1 MKNIHEI
8 EVKLVGKEWKD
19 AVDRAF
25 ESEVKEAKVDGF
37 RKGKVPRAVYEK
49 KYGKASLY
57 YTAINNE
64 IGNMYSKVLK
74 DNKLE
79 PIMDPKI
86 DVVEVDDDKLTIKF
100 TVTTKPEVKIKK
112 YKDLKVKKD
121 TVKVTKEEIDTEIDN
136 LRNRYADLVIKDGK
150 IESGDIAVIDFEGF
164 LGKEAFEGG
173 KGENYSLT
181 IGSNTFIPGFED
193 QLIGHK
199 AGDNVDVKVTFPEEY
214 QAPELQGKKATFKVT
229 IHEVKTKELPELDED
244 FFLDLEM
251 KDVKSEKDLRK
262 VTEEQIKARKTYDV
276 ENKYIDDLLAEVEK
290 NTTVEIPNELV
301 EEEIDRMIH
310 EYGHNLEMQGI
321 NLEMFYQYTNSDEKA
336 LRDQM
341 RNDAEKRVKYRFMLE
356 EIATL
361 EKVKITDKQVDTE
374 AEKLA
379 KQYNVTKDEFLTHS
393 GGIEAIRYDLT
404 IAKVIEIIKGKEN
417 KED

>member
-8 EVKLVGKEWKD
+8 EISLEKKEWKD
-19 AVDRAF
+19 ALDRAF
-25 ESEVKEAKVDGF
+25 TKEQANAKVDGF
-37 RKGKVPRAVYEK
+37 RKGKVPRDIYIK
-49 KYGKASLY
+49 KYGKESLY

-64 IGNMYSKVLK
+64 LGILYEKVLK

-86 DVVEVDDDKLTIKF
+86 EIVSVDDEKLTVKF
-100 TVTTKPEVKIKK
+100 TITTKPEVKIKK
-112 YKDLKVKKD
+112 YKGLGVKKE
-121 TVKVTKEEIDTEIDN
+121 TVKVTKEEIDTEINN

-164 LGKEAFEGG
+164 LGDKAFDGG

-199 AGDNVDVKVTFPEEY
+199 AGDNVDVKVTFPKDYQSEE
-214 QAPELQGKKATFKVT
+214 LKGKKATFKVA
-229 IHEVKTKELPELDED
+229 IHEVKTKELPELDEE

-251 KDVKSEKDLRK
+251 EDVKDEKSLRK
-262 VTEEQIKARKTYDV
+262 VCEDQIKARKEYDA
-276 ENKYIDDLLAEVEK
+276 ENKYIDSLLEALEK
-290 NTTVEIPNELV
+290 QTTVEIPNELT

-310 EYGHNLEMQGI
+310 EYAHNLEHQGI
-321 NLEMFYQYTNSDEKA
+321 SLELFYQYTNSDEQA
-336 LRDQM
+336 LREQM

-356 EIATL
+356 EVAAL
-361 EKVKITDKQVDTE
+361 EKVKVTDKQVDTE

-379 KQYNVTKDEFLTHS
+379 KQYNVSKDEFLTHF
-393 GGIEAIRYDLT
+393 GGVEALRYDLM
-404 IAKVIEIIKGKEN
+404 IQKVVEIIKEEK
-417 KED
+417 

>member
-1 MKNIHEI
+1 MKNVHEL
-8 EVKLVGKEWKD
+8 EVKLEGKDWKE

-25 ESEVKEAKVDGF
+25 VSEQKNAKVDGF

-49 KYGKASLY
+49 KYGKMSLY
-57 YTAINNE
+57 YAAINNE
-64 IGNMYSKVLK
+64 IGNMYAKLLK

-86 DVVEVDDDKLTIKF
+86 DVKEVDDAKLVVTF

-112 YKDLKVKKD
+112 YKDLKVKKE
-121 TVKVTKEEIDTEIDN
+121 TVKVTKEEIDTEINN
-136 LRNRYADLVIKDGK
+136 LRSRYADLVIKDGK

-164 LGKEAFEGG
+164 IGKEAFEGG

-199 AGDNVDVKVTFPEEY
+199 ANDNVDVKVTFPEDY
-214 QAPELQGKKATFKVT
+214 QAAELKGKKATFKVT

-251 KDVKSEKDLRK
+251 DGVKTEKDLRK
-262 VTEEQIKARKTYDV
+262 VTEDQITARKTYDA

-301 EEEIDRMIH
+301 EEEIDRMVH
-310 EYGHNLEMQGI
+310 EYAHNLEHQGI
-321 NLEMFYQYTNSDEKA
+321 TLEMFYQFTNSDEQA
-336 LRDQM
+336 LREQM

-356 EIATL
+356 EIASL
-361 EKVKITDKQVDTE
+361 EKIKVTDKQVDSE

-379 KQYNVTKDEFLTHS
+379 KQYNVSKEEFLTHS
-393 GGIEAIRYDLT
+393 GGAEALRYDLM
-404 IAKVIEIIKGKEN
+404 ISKVIEIIKGEEK
-417 KED
+417 

>member
-1 MKNIHEI
+1 MKNIHEV
-8 EVKLVGKEWKD
+8 EVKLEKKEWKD
-19 AVDRAF
+19 TLDKAF
-25 ESEVKEAKVDGF
+25 KQEQSKAKVDGF
-37 RKGKVPRAVYEK
+37 RKGKVPREIFEK
-49 KYGKASLY
+49 KYGKESLY

-64 IGNMYSKVLK
+64 IGNMYTKVLK

-86 DVVEVDDDKLTIKF
+86 DVVDVNDDKLVIKF
-100 TVTTKPEVKIKK
+100 TITTKPEVKIKK
-112 YKDLKVKKD
+112 YKDLKVKKE

-199 AGDNVDVKVTFPEEY
+199 AGDNVDVKVTFPDEY

-229 IHEVKTKELPELDED
+229 IHEVKTKELPALDED

-251 KDVKSEKDLRK
+251 DGVKTEKDLRK
-262 VTEEQIKARKTYDV
+262 VTEDQINARKTYDV

-301 EEEIDRMIH
+301 EEEIDRMVH

-321 NLEMFYQYTNSDEKA
+321 NLEMFYQYTNSDEQA
-336 LRDQM
+336 LREQM

-356 EIATL
+356 EIADL
-361 EKVKITDKQVDTE
+361 EKVNVTDKQVDKE

-379 KQYNVTKDEFLTHS
+379 KHYNVSKEEFLAHS
-393 GGIEAIRYDLT
+393 GGVEAIRYDLK
-404 IAKVIEIIKGKEN
+404 IQKVIDIIKGEEK
-417 KED
+417 

>member
-1 MKNIHEI
+1 MKNVHEL
-8 EVKLVGKEWKD
+8 EATLKGKEWKEAID
-19 AVDRAF
+19 KAF
-25 ESEVKEAKVDGF
+25 LSEQKNAKVDGF

-49 KYGKASLY
+49 KYGKMSLY
-57 YTAINNE
+57 YAAINNE
-64 IGNMYSKVLK
+64 IGNMYTKLLK

-86 DVVEVDDDKLTIKF
+86 DVKEVDDDKLVVSF
-100 TVTTKPEVKIKK
+100 VVTTKPEVKIKK
-112 YKDLKVKKD
+112 YKDLKVKKE
-121 TVKVTKEEIDTEIDN
+121 TVKVTKEEIDTEIEN
-136 LRNRYADLVIKDGK
+136 LRSRYADLVIKDGK

-164 LGKEAFEGG
+164 IGKEAFEGG

-199 AGDNVDVKVTFPEEY
+199 AGDKVDVKVTFPEEY
-214 QAPELQGKKATFKVT
+214 QAAELQGKKATFKVT

-251 KDVKSEKDLRK
+251 EGVKSEKELRT
-262 VTEEQIKARKTYDV
+262 VTEDQIKARKTYDI

-301 EEEIDRMIH
+301 EEEIDRMVH
-310 EYGHNLEMQGI
+310 EYGHNLEHQGI
-321 NLEMFYQYTNSDEKA
+321 TLEMFYQFTNSDEQA
-336 LRDQM
+336 LREQM

-356 EIATL
+356 EIASL
-361 EKVKITDKQVDTE
+361 EKVNITDKQVDKE

-379 KQYNVTKDEFLTHS
+379 KQYNVTKEEFLTHS
-393 GGIEAIRYDLT
+393 GGAEALRYDLM
-404 IAKVIEIIKGKEN
+404 ISKVIEIIKGEEK
-417 KED
+417 

>member
-8 EVKLVGKEWKD
+8 EIKLEGKEWKD

-64 IGNMYSKVLK
+64 IGNLYSKVLK

-86 DVVEVDDDKLTIKF
+86 DVVDVDDDKLTIKF

-112 YKDLKVKKD
+112 YKDLKVKKE
-121 TVKVTKEEIDTEIDN
+121 TVKVTKEEIDKEIDN

-199 AGDNVDVKVTFPEEY
+199 AGDKVDVKVTFPEEY

-229 IHEVKTKELPELDED
+229 IHEVKTKELPELDDD

-262 VTEEQIKARKTYDV
+262 VTEDQITARKTYDI
-276 ENKYIDDLLAEVEK
+276 ENKYIDNLLEEVEK

-321 NLEMFYQYTNSDEKA
+321 NLEMFYQYTNSDEQA
-336 LRDQM
+336 LREQM
-341 RNDAEKRVKYRFMLE
+341 RHDAEKRVKYRFMLE

-361 EKVKITDKQVDTE
+361 EKVKVTDKQVDTE
-374 AEKLA
+374 ATKLA
-379 KQYNVTKDEFLTHS
+379 KQYNVSKDEFLAHS
-393 GGIEAIRYDLT
+393 GGVEAIRYDLM
-404 IAKVIEIIKGKEN
+404 IAKVIEIIKGEEK
-417 KED
+417 

>member
-8 EVKLVGKEWKD
+8 EVKLEGKKWTE

-25 ESEVKEAKVDGF
+25 DQEVKNAKVDGF
-37 RKGKVPRAVYEK
+37 RKGKVPRNVFEK
-49 KYGKASLY
+49 KYGKSSLY

-86 DVVEVDDDKLTIKF
+86 DVVSVDDKGLTIKF
-100 TVTTKPEVKIKK
+100 TITTKPEVKIKK
-112 YKDLKVKKD
+112 YKDLKVKKE
-121 TVKVTKEEIDTEIDN
+121 TVKVTKEEIDAEIDN
-136 LRNRYADLVIKDGK
+136 LRNRYADLVIKTGK

-164 LGKEAFEGG
+164 LGKEPFEGG

-199 AGDNVDVKVTFPEEY
+199 AGDKVDVKVTFPEEY
-214 QAPELQGKKATFKVT
+214 QATELQGKKATFKVT

-251 KDVKSEKDLRK
+251 KDVKSEKDLRN
-262 VTEEQIKARKTYDV
+262 VCEEQIKARKTYDV
-276 ENKYIDDLLAEVEK
+276 ENKYIDELLAEVEK

-336 LRDQM
+336 LREQM

-361 EKVKITDKQVDTE
+361 EKVKVTDKEVDTE
-374 AEKLA
+374 ATKLA
-379 KQYNVTKDEFLTHS
+379 KQYNVTKDEFLAHS
-393 GGIEAIRYDLT
+393 GGVEAIRYDLT
-404 IAKVIEIIKGKEN
+404 IQKVINIIKGEEK
-417 KED
+417 

>member
-1 MKNIHEI
+1 MKNVHEL
-8 EVKLVGKEWKD
+8 EVKLEGKDWKE

-25 ESEVKEAKVDGF
+25 VSEQKNAKVDGF

-49 KYGKASLY
+49 KYGKMSLY
-57 YTAINNE
+57 YAAINNE
-64 IGNMYSKVLK
+64 IGNMYAKLLK

-86 DVVEVDDDKLTIKF
+86 DVKEVDDDKLVVTF

-121 TVKVTKEEIDTEIDN
+121 TVKVTKEEIDTEINN
-136 LRNRYADLVIKDGK
+136 LRSRYADLVIKDGK

-164 LGKEAFEGG
+164 IGKEAFEGG

-199 AGDNVDVKVTFPEEY
+199 ANDNVDVKVTFPEDY
-214 QAPELQGKKATFKVT
+214 QAAELKGKKATFKVT

-251 KDVKSEKDLRK
+251 DGVKTEKDLRK
-262 VTEEQIKARKTYDV
+262 VTEDQITARKTYDA

-301 EEEIDRMIH
+301 EEEIDRMVH
-310 EYGHNLEMQGI
+310 EYAHNLEHQGI
-321 NLEMFYQYTNSDEKA
+321 TLEMFYQFTNSDEQA
-336 LRDQM
+336 LREQM

-356 EIATL
+356 EIASL
-361 EKVKITDKQVDTE
+361 EKIKVTDKQVDSE

-379 KQYNVTKDEFLTHS
+379 KQYNVSKEEFLTHS
-393 GGIEAIRYDLT
+393 GGAEALRYDLM
-404 IAKVIEIIKGKEN
+404 ISKVIEIIKGEEK
-417 KED
+417 

>member
-1 MKNIHEI
+1 MKNVHEL
-8 EVKLVGKEWKD
+8 EVKLEGKDWKE

-25 ESEVKEAKVDGF
+25 VSEQKNVKVDGF

-49 KYGKASLY
+49 KYGKMSLY
-57 YTAINNE
+57 YAAINNE
-64 IGNMYSKVLK
+64 IGNMYAKLLK

-86 DVVEVDDDKLTIKF
+86 DVKEVDDDKLVVTF

-112 YKDLKVKKD
+112 YKDLKVKKE
-121 TVKVTKEEIDTEIDN
+121 TVKVTKEEIDTEINN
-136 LRNRYADLVIKDGK
+136 LRSRYADLVIKDGK

-164 LGKEAFEGG
+164 IGKEAFEGG

-199 AGDNVDVKVTFPEEY
+199 ANDNVDVKVTFPEDY
-214 QAPELQGKKATFKVT
+214 QAAELKGKKATFKVT

-251 KDVKSEKDLRK
+251 DEVKTEKDLRK
-262 VTEEQIKARKTYDV
+262 VTEDQITARKNYDA

-301 EEEIDRMIH
+301 EEEIDRMVH
-310 EYGHNLEMQGI
+310 EYAHNLEHQGI
-321 NLEMFYQYTNSDEKA
+321 TLEMFYQFTNSDEQA
-336 LRDQM
+336 LREQM

-356 EIATL
+356 EIALL
-361 EKVKITDKQVDTE
+361 ENVKVTDSEVNKE

-379 KQYNVTKDEFLTHS
+379 KQYNVSKEEFLTHS
-393 GGIEAIRYDLT
+393 GGAEALRYDLM
-404 IAKVIEIIKGKEN
+404 ISKVIEIIKGEEK
-417 KED
+417 